1 LEGVGI
7 GPTNKMKGDKKMD
20 IRKEYIEALEK
31 VLCLGSCIVENEEED
46 NFTNEVDTMNMHTQ
60 VALYILRK
68 NEED

>member
-1 LEGVGI
+1 M
-7 GPTNKMKGDKKMD
+7 N
-20 IRKEYIEALEK
+20 IREEYIKELEK
-31 VLCLGSCIVENEEED
+31 ILYLGSCIVENEEED